1 MLVENFPTPR
11 RQALI
16 LRLGV
21 PVELFHFCYYS
32 NYMKANVIRI
42 GNSRGLRLPYQLLE
56 LYRLKEGDELELEER
71 PEGIML
77 RPQKQ
82 LDNKLSW
89 EDAYRQMSTEA
100 AEQAEWSEWDSLSSE
115 ALND

>member
-1 MLVENFPTPR
+1 
-11 RQALI
+11 
-16 LRLGV
+16 
-21 PVELFHFCYYS
+21 
-32 NYMKANVIRI
+32 MKANIIRI

-77 RPQKQ
+77 RPQKP
-82 LDNKLSW
+82 LDKKLSW
-89 EDAYRQMSTEA
+89 EDAYREMALEV
-100 AEQAEWSEWDSLSSE
+100 AEQAEWSDWDSLRSE